1 MVIDLVRLFAYEAWA
16 NLETL
21 ASLRAAGTPPPR
33 ALKVMAHVVAAQR
46 LWLGRL
52 KQEAARVAVW
62 PELTLEQCDAQL
74 AELSRA
80 WQDYLGGLGAARLA
94 ESIPYTN
101 TKGER
106 WTSTVQD
113 ILLHVVLHSSYHRG
127 QIASD
132 VRAAGQ
138 EPAYTDFIHSV
149 RQGFV

>member
-21 ASLRAAGTPPPR
+21 ASLRAAGTPSPR

-80 WQDYLGGLGAARLA
+80 WQDYLGGLGTARLA

-149 RQGFV
+149 RQGFI

>member
-52 KQEAARVAVW
+52 KQEAARVEVW

-74 AELSRA
+74 AELSGA
-80 WQDYLGGLGAARLA
+80 WQDYLGGQGAARLA
-94 ESIPYTN
+94 EAIPYTN

-113 ILLHVVLHSSYHRG
+113 VLLHVVLHSSYHRG
-127 QIASD
+127 QIASE
-132 VRAAGQ
+132 VRTAGR

-149 RQGFV
+149 RQGLI